1 LQRRHHVGG
10 RLRVLTR
17 GADALQ
23 ATVGLAAAGLGFAP
37 HLGRNFGGALG
48 VGGNAFGGI
57 GVLAGAVD
65 NIASGAD
72 VELDFL
78 LSAAPIMMASIS
90 SPTVW
95 AKWRTP
101 PSSWSCRAAHQASAA
116 PPSAAGTA
124 AMTGPAPISLHK

>member
-1 LQRRHHVGG
+1 
-10 RLRVLTR
+10 
-17 GADALQ
+17 
-23 ATVGLAAAGLGFAP
+23 
-37 HLGRNFGGALG
+37 
-48 VGGNAFGGI
+48 
-57 GVLAGAVD
+57 VD
-65 NIASGAD
+65 NIAGGAD

-78 LSAAPIMMASIS
+78 FTESTKYEVSAAPIMMASIS

-124 AMTGPAPISLHK
+124 AVTGPAPISPHK